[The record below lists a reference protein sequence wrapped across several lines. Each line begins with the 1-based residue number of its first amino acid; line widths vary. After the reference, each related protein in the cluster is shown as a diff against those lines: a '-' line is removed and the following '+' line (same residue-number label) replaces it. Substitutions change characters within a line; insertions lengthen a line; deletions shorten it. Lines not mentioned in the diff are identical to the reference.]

1 MANASAIA
9 VTDLVANGAAARPV
23 GDVLDTGTG
32 TVTLSAPVAGES
44 DRVVL
49 EVTNTQGAAA
59 LQVAVKAGANPP
71 AFRAGLGDYV
81 PSALAAGATALYGP
95 FESARFVGAGGAL
108 QVAFTPA
115 SGTIGATIRC
125 YRLPK
130 A

>member
-1 MANASAIA
+1 MANAGAIT

-32 TVTLSAPVAGES
+32 TVTLLAPVGGES

-49 EVTNTQGAAA
+49 EVTNTQGSAA
-59 LQVAVKAGANPP
+59 LQVTVKAGANPP
-71 AFRAGLGDYV
+71 AFRSGVGDYV
-81 PSALAAGATALYGP
+81 PAALAAGASALYGP
-95 FESARFVGAGGAL
+95 FESARFARTDGAL
-108 QVAFTPA
+108 QVAFAPA